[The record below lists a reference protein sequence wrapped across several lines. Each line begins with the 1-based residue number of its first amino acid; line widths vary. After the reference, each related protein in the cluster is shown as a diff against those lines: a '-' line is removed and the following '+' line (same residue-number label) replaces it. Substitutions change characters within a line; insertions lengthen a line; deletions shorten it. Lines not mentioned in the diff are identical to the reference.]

1 MAALTF
7 KVSDDVSDKS
17 NALYDHLKTIKPSL
31 TKGDFFAMMID
42 KYSQRPIFGAIGYGS
57 EAKEEPEVESNDLS
71 AYMAEVIAKV
81 KQSLQ
86 LPEDA
91 TVDHVFEE
99 IRATQQRAMTVPDK
113 IIEQVPEVL
122 GENEIRFPIPEP
134 HLSLLRETASRLS
147 EKFGQQVTMRDVLLD
162 MFARYTIEQ
171 FNQWFYPFVINGDDF
186 KRITGH
192 TQKELKIWLS
202 KVDQEG

>member
-7 KVSDDVSDKS
+7 KVSDTVSEKA
-17 NALYDHLKTIKPSL
+17 NQLYEQVKAENPTL
-31 TKGDFFAMMID
+31 TKAEFFGMMT
-42 KYSQRPIFGAIGYGS
+42 SAFGETQNQGAAS
-57 EAKEEPEVESNDLS
+57 SATESAHIRVLENIK
-71 AYMAEVIAKV
+71 AA
-81 KQSLQ
+81 LQ

-91 TVDHVFEE
+91 GEDQMLEE
-99 IRATQQRAMTVPDK
+99 IRATQQRAMAVPDK

-134 HLSLLRETASRLS
+134 HLSLLRETANRLS
-147 EKFGQQVTMRDVLLD
+147 EKFGQQITIRDILLD

-186 KRITGH
+186 KKITGH
-192 TQKELKIWLS
+192 TQKELKAWLN

>member
-7 KVSDDVSDKS
+7 KVSDTISEKA
-17 NALYDHLKTIKPSL
+17 NQLYEQVKAENPAL
-31 TKGDFFAMMID
+31 TKAEFFGMII
-42 KYSQRPIFGAIGYGS
+42 SAFEGVQNQGI
-57 EAKEEPEVESNDLS
+57 LS
-71 AYMAEVIAKV
+71 GIAEKIHIRVLENIKAA
-81 KQSLQ
+81 LQ

-91 TVDHVFEE
+91 GEDQILEE

-122 GENEIRFPIPEP
+122 GEDEIRFTIPEP
-134 HLSLLRETASRLS
+134 HLSLLRETISRLS

-186 KRITGH
+186 KKITGH
-192 TQKELKIWLS
+192 TQKELKLWLN
-202 KVDQEG
+202 KVDREG